1 MRRILSVLT
10 AVLMMVCFVPQASA
24 EPAAKAYCVV
34 SAGANESISEYNADE
49 STGVAGLSKL
59 PAVLTLCR
67 AVDRSLLPLD
77 AEITVGKR
85 ASEIGGPSAYLKS
98 GENIQAEPLLQ
109 ASVMISA
116 GDAIC
121 ALLDHAFG
129 SEDVSLQNINL
140 TLKEIGVE
148 RQLSRALGTSESF
161 TCRELAA
168 MGIAACGSETF
179 LKYCGVKYAVLHHA
193 DGRETELAN
202 ANKLLSTLPG
212 CIGLMT
218 GSSKPDGYCGVFACK
233 RGDSTLICT
242 MTGAPNS
249 KTRFEVAAK
258 LFEEAFANYAV
269 FDLASTDEPILERY
283 PVENGDAETVDLYVK
298 ENVSLLLKKS
308 DGEPEREW
316 MLPDTLKAPLD
327 PDLAAGSVRFTD
339 RNGTVLYEIAVYPG
353 RAVSATGFRDI
364 LKRILSAYRNE

>member
-24 EPAAKAYCVV
+24 EPAAKAYCVM

-49 STGVAGLSKL
+49 LTGVAGLSKL

-67 AVDRSLLPLD
+67 AVDRGLLQLD

-98 GENIQAEPLLQ
+98 GEKIQAEPLLQ

-148 RQLSRALGTSESF
+148 RQLSRALGTNESF
-161 TCRELAA
+161 ACRELAA

-179 LKYCGVKYAVLHHA
+179 LKYCSVKYAVLHHT

-233 RGDSTLICT
+233 RGDSTFICT